1 MPGTMILEGLVTTTD
16 PAGTLHLAAMGP
28 TIDDAERVR
37 LYRAFQK
44 QVTDDVALV
53 NVAEFSFITVARD
66 NVLNVSNN
74 PRWAVSNW
82 ADTGFAA

>member
-1 MPGTMILEGLVTTTD
+1 MPFANQYGYASAEMDALIKQ
-16 PAGTLHLAAMGP
+16 AAA

-44 QVTDDVALV
+44 LAIEDVPLI
-53 NVAEFSFITVARD
+53 NVAEFSFISVARD
-66 NVLNVSNN
+66 SLVGVSNN

-82 ADTGFAA
+82 ADLGFVG